1 MKKFKDLLPFLTE
14 KQLSLDIE
22 YDEAEKRKKEAEEQR
37 EKERNEAMDDRE
49 FDKSFYR
56 KGKKR
61 P

>member
-1 MKKFKDLLPFLTE
+1 MKKFKDLLPFLAE
-14 KQLSLDIE
+14 KQLSLEIE
-22 YDEAEKRKKEAEEQR
+22 YDEAEKKRKEKAEQI
-37 EKERNEAMDDRE
+37 EKERDEAMDDRE